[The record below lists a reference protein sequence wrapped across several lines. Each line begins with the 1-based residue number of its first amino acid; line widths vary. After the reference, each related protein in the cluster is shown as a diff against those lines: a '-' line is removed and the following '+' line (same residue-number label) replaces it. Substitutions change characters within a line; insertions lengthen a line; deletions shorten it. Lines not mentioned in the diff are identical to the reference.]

1 MITVSQIRQAGA
13 LTHFSDEELE
23 SLLGAVVERSFSA
36 GEVLCAQGRPAVS
49 CFVVLA
55 GVIDVVRRDRDGERV
70 IAQSVP
76 GSIVG
81 QLALVDREPR
91 IATLRASAA
100 GTALELT
107 REAFRALLAS
117 PTPLVCRLQLE
128 VAAATGR
135 QLRDADRRLTATLV
149 ARGQRPSLTPVLA
162 EEAVSEELARLKNLR
177 DAVANFDVPFD
188 VVEVQSE
195 RPGSTE

>member
-1 MITVSQIRQAGA
+1 MITVSQVRQSGA
-13 LTHFSDEELE
+13 LSFFTDAELE
-23 SLLGAVVERSFSA
+23 SLLGAVVERSFVA

-49 CFVVLA
+49 CFVLLS
-55 GVIDVVRRDRDGERV
+55 GGIDVVRRDSDGERV
-70 IAQSVP
+70 IAQVAP

-91 IATLRASAA
+91 IATLRANAA

-107 REAFRALLAS
+107 REVFRQLVAS

-128 VAAATGR
+128 VAVATGR
-135 QLRDADRRLTATLV
+135 QLREADRRLAEMLV

-162 EEAVSEELARLKNLR
+162 EASVSDELARLKNLR

-195 RPGSTE
+195 SPEGME